1 MVLVK
6 SRGALLSGVLLISS
20 TGLIFSSAIA
30 DAATVPGP
38 IYKLSNGP
46 TVYVDHN
53 GSLHAVASPA
63 MLYALGYQWR
73 ELITV
78 KTLPASIGQPIN
90 LLKLP
95 ASPQVYWYQNGQ
107 LHWIENEKVFS
118 ANGFQWSNVYLVRNL
133 PAPVGT
139 PVTGIIKGTN
149 TESPPASYASLSA
162 FPYIPAGGTKTIA
175 MEALNANGSLDTAY
189 NGSLSVSSS
198 STDVRLENHTGGG
211 VLGPISVP
219 FTNGVGTLTMKAAQV
234 TGRVVIQWNTGS
246 LPVTIMPNTTNQVG
260 WRAFTASGTPISSLS
275 PVTTST
281 TVVL

>member
-149 TESPPASYASLSA
+149 TESPQPLMHR
-162 FPYIPAGGTKTIA
+162 FPHFHIFQLEVLK
-175 MEALNANGSLDTAY
+175 
-189 NGSLSVSSS
+189 
-198 STDVRLENHTGGG
+198 RL
-211 VLGPISVP
+211 L
-219 FTNGVGTLTMKAAQV
+219 L
-234 TGRVVIQWNTGS
+234 R
-246 LPVTIMPNTTNQVG
+246 
-260 WRAFTASGTPISSLS
+260 R
-275 PVTTST
+275 
-281 TVVL
+281 